1 MVSLL
6 NITQLIVGANL
17 LFLLTKRDNIE
28 KRFIFQDNYITYI
41 FYALIPHSS

>member
-6 NITQLIVGANL
+6 NITQLMVRANL
-17 LFLLTKRDNIE
+17 LFFLTKRDNIE

-41 FYALIPHSS
+41 FSALVSYSS